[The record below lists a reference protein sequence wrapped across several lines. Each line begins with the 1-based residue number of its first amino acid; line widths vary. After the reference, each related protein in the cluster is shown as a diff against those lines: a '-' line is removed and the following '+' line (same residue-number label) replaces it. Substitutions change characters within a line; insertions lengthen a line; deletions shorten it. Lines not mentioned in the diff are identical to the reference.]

1 MNLFLAVLL
10 ALLLGGSL
18 GWLFLQDPGYV
29 LIAWKQVSV
38 ELSLTLAV
46 LLLIAAAVAGLM
58 MLELLLGVFGL
69 RRLLRH
75 WSDRRKA
82 QRAERLLAQG
92 LALQLRGE
100 SVRAEQKL
108 LHSARLSPDSFAA
121 AWLASESA
129 RGRQEYRLAE
139 DYLELAAGRG
149 DHLPLELAR
158 VRLWMAG
165 GQWEAAAA
173 RLKNLYSHYRK
184 EPALA
189 EMLVD
194 ALVRLQA
201 WQELA
206 DWLPKLAGQLG
217 RTRAAAL
224 AVDAHR
230 QVMLWMAQTGSRIDR
245 TASLRRLNDYWQALQ
260 PALREQPEL
269 VEACAES
276 MLRQGFDDEAE
287 PLVRDALSR
296 QWHNGLAALYG
307 RIRSSRPDE
316 ALKQAREWQV
326 RHPHNPLLLLTVGR
340 LCLQTRDWASARASF
355 EHSLSL
361 GKSAETY
368 AEYVR
373 LLQHLNDPETV
384 HYLVAGLQQL
394 TPRPLPNL
402 PLP

>member
-1 MNLFLAVLL
+1 MSLFLVLL
-10 ALLLGGSL
+10 LVLLLGGGL
-18 GWLFLQDPGYV
+18 GWLFLNDPGYV
-29 LIAWKQVSV
+29 LIAWHQTSV
-38 ELSLTLAV
+38 ELSLTLAA
-46 LLLIAAAVAGLM
+46 LLLILTAVAGLM
-58 MLELLLGVFGL
+58 VLELALGVFGL
-69 RRLLRH
+69 RRLLQH
-75 WSDRRKA
+75 WSVRRKA

-92 LALQLRGE
+92 LALHVRGDG
-100 SVRAEQKL
+100 VRAEQKWL
-108 LHSARLSPDSFAA
+108 QSARLSPDAFSA

-129 RGRQEYRLAE
+129 RHRQEFSLAE
-139 DYLELAAGRG
+139 EYLELAAGRG

-158 VRLWMAG
+158 IRLWMAG
-165 GQWEAAAA
+165 GRWEAAAA

-194 ALVRLQA
+194 ALTRLQA

-206 DWLPKLAGQLG
+206 DWLPRLAGQLG
-217 RTRAAAL
+217 RARAAVL
-224 AVDAHR
+224 AVEAHR

-245 TASLRRLNDYWQALQ
+245 TASLRQLNAYWQSLP

-287 PLVRDALSR
+287 PLVRDSLNR

-307 RIRSSRPDE
+307 RIRSSRPED
-316 ALKQAREWQV
+316 ALGHARRWQE
-326 RHPHNPLLLLTVGR
+326 RHPHNPLLLLSLGR
-340 LCLQTRDWASARASF
+340 LYLQTRDWASARASF
-355 EHSLSL
+355 EQSLSL
-361 GKSAETY
+361 GKHAETY